1 MTWDI
6 NDPFR
11 HYYKEENVARM
22 ADRLAR
28 GEITDEKAEW
38 LARADHRTHG
48 WAGTPEKFDEENG
61 HYRGPGSKA
70 RDIARAKAYLE
81 KLKLDKEK
89 EAE

>member
-48 WAGTPEKFDEENG
+48 WAGTPVKFDDVG
-61 HYRGPGSKA
+61 KYRPEGSKE

-89 EAE
+89 ESE